1 MIRSAEPAAM
11 KIRGCAMGIE
21 GHPCLRNPVISFCGR
36 DAGGTGAAA
45 RDIMKLADYLG
56 KEDVLPNL
64 AAATKEE
71 ALAELAVSLADR
83 HPSLEREDVLQVL
96 VERERLGST
105 GIGDGI
111 AIPHGKLRTA
121 SELMLLF
128 ARSSAGVAFG
138 ALDGR
143 PVQLFFVLLAPQSA
157 AVLHLKMLARISR
170 VLKDPAVRRDLIAA
184 PDTDML
190 YQTIM
195 QQDKRF

>member
-1 MIRSAEPAAM
+1 M
-11 KIRGCAMGIE
+11 
-21 GHPCLRNPVISFCGR
+21 RNPVISFCRSNAEGI
-36 DAGGTGAAA
+36 GAAA
-45 RDIMKLADYLG
+45 RWRDTMKLVDYLG
-56 KEDVLPNL
+56 KEDILPNL

-71 ALAELAVSLADR
+71 ALAELAASFTNR
-83 HPSLEREDVLQVL
+83 YPSLESEDVLQVL

-111 AIPHGKLRTA
+111 AIPHGKLRTTND
-121 SELMLLF
+121 LMLLF
-128 ARSSAGVAFG
+128 ARSPAGVAFG

-170 VLKDPAVRRDLIAA
+170 VLNDPAVRHALIAA
-184 PDTDML
+184 PDADIL